1 MPALTTARD
10 DHNQQLEFKL
20 DTKVCGKK
28 CHLKLIQLKDF
39 PVGKCAFH
47 KIKMFRQNAWILF
60 NFSTKHSDT
69 LFLEGE
75 IYLPLY
81 CYF

>member
-20 DTKVCGKK
+20 DTKACGKK
-28 CHLKLIQLKDF
+28 GHLKIIQLKDF
-39 PVGKCAFH
+39 PVGNCAFH
-47 KIKMFRQNAWILF
+47 KIKMFHQSAWILF

-75 IYLPLY
+75 TYLLLY
-81 CYF
+81 C